1 MRYHSKGYQQG
12 LQGWPTD
19 VRLITTW
26 ISYVY
31 ESLNHGFMHVTK
43 DLCGLKTPEYV
54 STLKKSSHNFCQGK
68 CSDTTCN
75 IPDIKSMQN
84 RNKMLEMVE

>member
-19 VRLITTW
+19 VRLRTAC

-31 ESLNHGFMHVTK
+31 ESLNCGFMRVTTY
-43 DLCGLKTPEYV
+43 LCGLKMPEYV
-54 STLKKSSHNFCQGK
+54 STLEKK
-68 CSDTTCN
+68 
-75 IPDIKSMQN
+75 IPTISTKESA
-84 RNKMLEMVE
+84 LIPLVIYHI

>member
-19 VRLITTW
+19 VHLRTTC

-31 ESLNHGFMHVTK
+31 ESLNHEFMCVTT
-43 DLCGLKTPEYV
+43 DLYGLKTPEYI
-54 STLKKSSHNFCQGK
+54 STLKKEFPQFLPRK
-68 CSDTTCN
+68 V
-75 IPDIKSMQN
+75 
-84 RNKMLEMVE
+84 L